1 MDIKFS
7 QFKHSCLVLFS
18 AIRRLTH
25 DYKQL
30 MPTQDD
36 LQGAA
41 MALVRLQETYRI
53 NMSDFSRGD
62 VMGMPQ
68 GTSLTGMI
76 VCPLTYMVNNF

>member
-1 MDIKFS
+1 
-7 QFKHSCLVLFS
+7 
-18 AIRRLTH
+18 
-25 DYKQL
+25 

-68 GTSLTGMI
+68 GTSLTGIIISPLIYMI
-76 VCPLTYMVNNF
+76 NNLLAYFPYRNMQAQGVAINYWNYC